1 MQEATGKWLADNG
14 IDEVECLVP
23 DMAGVARGKFVPADK
38 FLHDGLRMPESIF
51 TQGISGGYVDGI
63 FELDRDMVL
72 VADENSFRVVP
83 WTPEATACVI
93 MDPYRHGGE
102 LMHIAPR
109 HVLKRVLAL
118 YEEQGWRP
126 VVAPE
131 VEFFLVKQNPD
142 PDYPLEAPIG
152 RSGRQEAAGKPF
164 SIDAVNEFDPV
175 FEDVYNY
182 CDVMGIEAGSLSQE
196 AGAGQVEVNF
206 VHGDPVAL
214 ADQVFLFK
222 RLVREAALKHGVYAT
237 FMAKPMQGEPGSSL
251 HLHQSVVD
259 IATGNNIFAD
269 DTAEDTPA
277 FRSFVAG
284 LQRSVPEGLLLFGPY
299 VNSYR
304 RFTKYLSAPINVHWA
319 RDNRTV
325 GLRVPVSDGPNRRVE
340 NRVAGADVN
349 PYLAIATSLACGYL
363 GMIQGLEP
371 SAPIAASAYDLPTE
385 FAVNLVGAL
394 GLMENCDPLKA
405 VLGEEFVDVYCRVK
419 RVEYEAYFQVISPW
433 EREFLLLNV

>member
-1 MQEATGKWLADNG
+1 MQDATAKWLAEQG
-14 IDEVECLVP
+14 VDEVEALVP
-23 DMAGVARGKFVPADK
+23 DMAGVARGKFMPASK
-38 FLHDGLRMPESIF
+38 FLCEDMRLPETIF
-51 TQGISGGYVDGI
+51 SQGISGGYVDGV

-72 VADENSFRVVP
+72 VADEDSFRVVP
-83 WTPEATACVI
+83 WTADPTACVI

-102 LMHIAPR
+102 PMHIAPR
-109 HVLKRVLAL
+109 HVLKRVIAL

-142 PDYPLEAPIG
+142 PDYPLETPVG
-152 RSGRQEAAGKPF
+152 RSGRRETAGRPF

-175 FEDVYNY
+175 FEDVYDY
-182 CDVMGIEAGSLSQE
+182 CDVMGIDAGSLSHE

-206 VHGDPVAL
+206 NHGDPLGL

-222 RLVREAALKHGVYAT
+222 RVAREAALKHGVYAT
-237 FMAKPMQGEPGSSL
+237 FMAKPMQNEPGSSL

-259 IATGNNIFAD
+259 VETGMNVFSDQAG
-269 DTAEDTPA
+269 EDTPA

-284 LQRSVPEGLLLFGPY
+284 QQQFIPQGLLLFGPY

-304 RFTKYLSAPINVHWA
+304 RFIRYLSAPINVHWA

-325 GLRVPVSDGPNRRVE
+325 GLRVPASDAENRRIE

-349 PYLAIATSLACGYL
+349 PYLAIAASLACGYL
-363 GMIQGLEP
+363 GMIQQLEP
-371 SAPIAASAYDLPTE
+371 SAPIAASAYDLE
-385 FAVNLVGAL
+385 SGFAANLFGAL
-394 GLMENCDPLKA
+394 ELMENCEALKA
-405 VLGEEFVDVYCRVK
+405 VLGQEFVDVYCQIK
-419 RVEYEAYFQVISPW
+419 RVEYETYFQVISPW

>member
-1 MQEATGKWLADNG
+1 
-14 IDEVECLVP
+14 
-23 DMAGVARGKFVPADK
+23 
-38 FLHDGLRMPESIF
+38 
-51 TQGISGGYVDGI
+51 
-63 FELDRDMVL
+63 
-72 VADENSFRVVP
+72 
-83 WTPEATACVI
+83 
-93 MDPYRHGGE
+93 
-102 LMHIAPR
+102 
-109 HVLKRVLAL
+109 
-118 YEEQGWRP
+118 
-126 VVAPE
+126 
-131 VEFFLVKQNPD
+131 
-142 PDYPLEAPIG
+142 
-152 RSGRQEAAGKPF
+152 
-164 SIDAVNEFDPV
+164 
-175 FEDVYNY
+175 
-182 CDVMGIEAGSLSQE
+182 MGIEAGSLSQE

-206 VHGDPVAL
+206 VQGDPVAL

-222 RLVREAALKHGVYAT
+222 RLAREAALKHGVYAT
-237 FMAKPMQGEPGSSL
+237 FMAKPMEGEPGSSL
-251 HLHQSVVD
+251 HLHQSVIDV
-259 IATGNNIFAD
+259 ATGKNIFAD
-269 DTAEDTPA
+269 DAGEDTSA

-284 LQRSVPEGLLLFGPY
+284 LQQFVPEGLLLFGPY

-325 GLRVPVSDGPNRRVE
+325 GLRVPASDGPNRRVE